1 MDFRGNK
8 LCLSKIPD
16 PYLKRRKVIKLN
28 SENSDNKKKEKRK
41 IGDSKQKSLTVTA
54 YEGVVCT
61 TQIYQFFYVAL
72 K

>member
-28 SENSDNKKKEKRK
+28 SENSDNKKKKKEK
-41 IGDSKQKSLTVTA
+41 
-54 YEGVVCT
+54 
-61 TQIYQFFYVAL
+61 
-72 K
+72 